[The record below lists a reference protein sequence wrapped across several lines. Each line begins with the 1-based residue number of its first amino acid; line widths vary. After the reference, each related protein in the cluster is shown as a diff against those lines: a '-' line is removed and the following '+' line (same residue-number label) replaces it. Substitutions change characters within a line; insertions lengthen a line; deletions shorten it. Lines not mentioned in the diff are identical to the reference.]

1 MLRTLKHDLMIALPA
16 LIIATLLGA
25 YALSSAA

>member
-1 MLRTLKHDLMIALPA
+1 MLRTLKQDLMIALPA
-16 LIIATLLGA
+16 LVIATLLGA